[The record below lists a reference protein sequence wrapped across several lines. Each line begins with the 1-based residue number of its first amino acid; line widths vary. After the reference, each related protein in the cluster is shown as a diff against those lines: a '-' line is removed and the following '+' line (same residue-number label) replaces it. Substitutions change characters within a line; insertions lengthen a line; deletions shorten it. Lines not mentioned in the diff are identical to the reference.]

1 MLNNNTTEKK
11 TKDNIVELHMKD
23 PGFSV
28 TEAFNTLRTNIM
40 FSGENIKTVM
50 VTSTNPA
57 EGKSFVA
64 MQLAKSF
71 ADINKKVVYIDCDL
85 RAGLTEYITGQ
96 KSQLIYETNIPNLA
110 VILSGHVVPNPIELM
125 ESKKFDDLLSVLR
138 ERFDYVIIDSPPVG
152 SVVDACVIAPKVDG
166 TVMVVRSDAV
176 GRSHA
181 IQAKKQLEK
190 SKGRILGVALNGV
203 GTHKGSYYYK
213 NDASYYG
220 EYYNEEQSEEKPKDK

>member
-1 MLNNNTTEKK
+1 
-11 TKDNIVELHMKD
+11 
-23 PGFSV
+23 
-28 TEAFNTLRTNIM
+28 
-40 FSGENIKTVM
+40 
-50 VTSTNPA
+50 
-57 EGKSFVA
+57 
-64 MQLAKSF
+64 
-71 ADINKKVVYIDCDL
+71 
-85 RAGLTEYITGQ
+85 
-96 KSQLIYETNIPNLA
+96 
-110 VILSGHVVPNPIELM
+110 M

-203 GTHKGSYYYK
+203 GTHKG
-213 NDASYYG
+213 
-220 EYYNEEQSEEKPKDK
+220 